1 MFVTSYSNKRAET
14 NNGRYAIDRDIL
26 AIDRRQETK
35 SFYVM
40 FHVLLRVKYHIQ
52 LVYSL
57 FFLSSEE
64 FTRVC
69 FVIRYNHFARFRRVK
84 RIFSRVGKLKREEI
98 KCVFAFVLLRM
109 TLSGYYSNGNFWNK
123 LLHTAPS
130 IWIFSEKYSFK
141 HSSVLLICV
150 FIIIKISLVSK
161 FL

>member
-1 MFVTSYSNKRAET
+1 MRCFT
-14 NNGRYAIDRDIL
+14 
-26 AIDRRQETK
+26 
-35 SFYVM
+35 
-40 FHVLLRVKYHIQ
+40 LRVKYRIQ

-69 FVIRYNHFARFRRVK
+69 FVIRYNHFARFCRVK

-98 KCVFAFVLLRM
+98 KCVFAFVLSWEW
-109 TLSGYYSNGNFWNK
+109 LSRDIIRSFWNK

-141 HSSVLLICV
+141 CSSVLLICIFLLKIKV
-150 FIIIKISLVSK
+150 SLVLKFWIILFHSVKVTNNCTLIKLIIKQNINLNTWLQTQK
-161 FL
+161 PIR